1 MVALLLCV
9 EAGAV
14 EPMVVV
20 RSSDDVHVVQGSD
33 ILTVEEFA
41 LWTGDE
47 PTYRRVERR
56 VDVQRTIH
64 GAGVGVGG
72 ATFGTALLTG
82 LVLNGAGNQDAALV
96 AWGVAGAGL
105 GVAATSE
112 LAYRRMRRDSYSM
125 TAWYAAPEV
134 RDRVDTWNAAWDVEQ
149 PLVVIEDS
157 RDGYS
162 VLVDGRRV
170 RAEEA
175 ALQLGDLRT
184 HRRLTRRRGL
194 VITGT
199 WASAHAMTVCGTL
212 AISRVNWGAAP
223 FTVGF
228 LGAGLALGAFASIP
242 RHPMSH
248 QVWSEEEARAL
259 SRSVS
264 AEP

>member
-20 RSSDDVHVVQGSD
+20 GSADDVHVVQGSD
-33 ILTVEEFA
+33 VLTVEEFA
-41 LWTGDE
+41 LWVGDD

-56 VDVQRTIH
+56 ADVQRTIH
-64 GAGVGVGG
+64 GVGLGAGG
-72 ATFGTALLTG
+72 AVFGTALLTG
-82 LVLNGAGNQDAALV
+82 LLLNSFGNQDAALV
-96 AWGVAGAGL
+96 AWGVSGLGL
-105 GVAATSE
+105 GVGATSE
-112 LAYRRMRRDSYSM
+112 LAFRRMRRDTYSM
-125 TAWYAAPEV
+125 TAWYEPVEV

-149 PLVVIEDS
+149 PMVVIEDS

-162 VLVDGRRV
+162 VVVDGRRV

-175 ALQLGDLRT
+175 ALQLGDMRA
-184 HRRLTRRRGL
+184 HRRLTRRRAL

-199 WASAHAMTVCGTL
+199 WASAHAMTVSGTL
-212 AISRVNWGAAP
+212 AISRVGWGAAP

-228 LGAGLALGAFASIP
+228 FGAGLAFGAFASLP
-242 RHPMSH
+242 RHPMPH

-259 SRSVS
+259 ARSVS
-264 AEP
+264 ADP